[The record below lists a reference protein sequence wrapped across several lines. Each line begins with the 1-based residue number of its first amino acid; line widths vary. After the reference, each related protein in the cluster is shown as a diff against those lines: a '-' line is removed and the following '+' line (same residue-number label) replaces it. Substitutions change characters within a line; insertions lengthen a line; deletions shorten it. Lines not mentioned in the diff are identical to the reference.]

1 MNDENLVPQ
10 ASRSPSEAREMGRKG
25 GIASGASRRARK
37 DMAALARMVLEQPA
51 GGKTRDVVRRLMP
64 NAAEGDLT
72 LGAATVVAQVDQALK
87 GSTKAF
93 EALARVSGAGSQG
106 PQDAEERPFCADYA
120 LLLADP
126 YMRYHRAVC
135 AGLGGDYF
143 ATGGRASAKSSWA
156 ALEIVGGMMRDP
168 RASAL
173 VMMRVGKDMRSSVA
187 TKIGWAIDLLGVA
200 DQWQMTK
207 SPLEWVRVS
216 TGQKIMFKG
225 GDDTAKSK
233 GFEPPLKTYFKFVW
247 FEEFD
252 QFDGMAD
259 LRTVLQSVTRGAPDG
274 APFFRFY
281 TCNPPRTRAHWA
293 NVELAA
299 REAEGGNVLR
309 TTCLDVP
316 PEWVTEQ
323 QRQDMARLKELDPE
337 AYRHEYL
344 GEPVGYG
351 AAVFPRAEVR
361 EVSMEELDGFEY
373 LRYGVDWGFAA
384 DPWVWVEVAY
394 DKRTR
399 TLYVLRELSGRG
411 LTNRETAAMVAEAM
425 EDTPY
430 APVECD
436 SAEPK
441 SVQEWRDLGIK
452 ARKAPKQGFHSV
464 RDSVKWLQN
473 RCAIVIDPS
482 CRLAAAEFP
491 AYEYERRGDE
501 VTGNLPDRDNHAIDA
516 VRYACASLI
525 DDRTNI

>member
-1 MNDENLVPQ
+1 MNDENLVPHRIDS
-10 ASRSPSEAREMGRKG
+10 ASKARELGRKG
-25 GIASGASRRARK
+25 GIASGVSKRAKK

-64 NAAEGDLT
+64 EAGEGDLT

-93 EALARVSGAGSQG
+93 EALARVSGAGAQG
-106 PQDAEERPFCADYA
+106 PQEAGERPFSADYA

-135 AGLGGDYF
+135 AGAGGDYF

-187 TKIGWAIDLLGVA
+187 TKVGWAIDMLGVGGEWA
-200 DQWQMTK
+200 MAK
-207 SPLEWVRVS
+207 SPLEWVRAG

-233 GFEPPLKTYFKFVW
+233 GFEPPLGTYFAFTW

-252 QFDGMAD
+252 QFECMGD
-259 LRTVLQSVTRGAPDG
+259 LRTVLQSVTRGAPEG
-274 APFFRFY
+274 APFFRLY

-299 REAEGGNVLR
+299 REAEGGNVVR

-316 PEWVTEQ
+316 PEWVTDQ
-323 QRQDMARLKELDPE
+323 QRQDMERLKALDPE
-337 AYRHEYL
+337 SYRHEYL

-361 EVSMEELDGFEY
+361 EVTGEEREGLDRLY
-373 LRYGVDWGFAA
+373 YGVDWGFAA

-394 DKRTR
+394 DRRTR
-399 TLYVLRELSGRG
+399 TLYVLREMSGRG
-411 LTNRETAAMVAEAM
+411 LSNRETAAMVAGAM
-425 EDTPY
+425 AETPY

-441 SVQEWRDLGIK
+441 SVQEYRDLGIQ

-473 RCAIVIDPS
+473 RTAIVIDPA
-482 CRLAAAEFP
+482 CKLAAAEFP

-525 DDRTNI
+525 DDRSNI

>member
-1 MNDENLVPQ
+1 MNDENLVPHRIDS
-10 ASRSPSEAREMGRKG
+10 ASKARELGRKG
-25 GIASGASRRARK
+25 GIASGVSKRAKK

-64 NAAEGDLT
+64 EAGEGDLT

-93 EALARVSGAGSQG
+93 EALARVSGAGAQG
-106 PQDAEERPFCADYA
+106 PQEAEERPFSADYA

-187 TKIGWAIDLLGVA
+187 TKVGWAIDMLGVGGEWA
-200 DQWQMTK
+200 MAK
-207 SPLEWVRVS
+207 SPLEWVRAG

-233 GFEPPLKTYFKFVW
+233 GFEPPLGTYFAFTW

-252 QFDGMAD
+252 QFECMGD

-274 APFFRFY
+274 APFFRLY

-299 REAEGGNVLR
+299 REAEGGNVVR

-316 PEWVTEQ
+316 PEWVTDQ
-323 QRQDMARLKELDPE
+323 QRQDMERLKALDPE
-337 AYRHEYL
+337 SYRHEYL

-361 EVSMEELDGFEY
+361 EVTEEEREGLDRLY
-373 LRYGVDWGFAA
+373 YGVDWGFAA

-394 DKRTR
+394 DRRTR
-399 TLYVLRELSGRG
+399 TLYVLREMSGRG
-411 LTNRETAAMVAEAM
+411 LSNRETAAMVAGAM
-425 EDTPY
+425 AETPY

-441 SVQEWRDLGIK
+441 SVQEYRDLGIQ

-473 RCAIVIDPS
+473 RTAIVIDPA
-482 CRLAAAEFP
+482 CKLAAAEFP

-525 DDRTNI
+525 DDRSNI

>member
-1 MNDENLVPQ
+1 MNDENLVPTS
-10 ASRSPSEAREMGRKG
+10 ARTKSEVRELGRKG
-25 GIASGASRRARK
+25 GIASGAARRAKK

-51 GGKTRDVVRRLMP
+51 GGKTREVVRRLMP
-64 NAAEGDLT
+64 EAAEGDLT

-106 PQDAEERPFCADYA
+106 PQEAAERPFSADYA

-187 TKIGWAIDLLGVA
+187 TKIGWAIDMLGVGGEWA
-200 DQWQMTK
+200 MAK
-207 SPLEWVRVS
+207 SPLEWVRAA

-233 GFEPPLKTYFKFVW
+233 GFEPPLGTYFAFTW

-252 QFDGMAD
+252 QFECMGD
-259 LRTVLQSVTRGAPDG
+259 LRTVLQSVTRGAPEG
-274 APFFRFY
+274 APFFRLY

-299 REAEGGNVLR
+299 REAGGGNVVR

-323 QRQDMARLKELDPE
+323 QRQDMERLKELDPE
-337 AYRHEYL
+337 SYRHEYL

-351 AAVFPRAEVR
+351 AAVFPRADVR
-361 EVSMEELDGFEY
+361 EIPDEEREGLDRLY
-373 LRYGVDWGFAA
+373 YGVDWGFAA

-394 DKRTR
+394 SKRTR
-399 TLYVLRELSGRG
+399 TLYVLREMSGRG
-411 LTNRETAAMVAEAM
+411 LSNRETAAMVAEAM
-425 EDTPY
+425 AEMPY

-441 SVQEWRDLGIK
+441 SVQEWRDLGIQ

-473 RCAIVIDPS
+473 RTAIVIDPA
-482 CRLAAAEFP
+482 CRVAAAEFP

-525 DDRTNI
+525 DDRSNI

>member
-1 MNDENLVPQ
+1 MNDENLVPHRIDS
-10 ASRSPSEAREMGRKG
+10 ASKARELGRKG
-25 GIASGASRRARK
+25 GIASGASKRAKK

-64 NAAEGDLT
+64 DADEGDLT

-93 EALARVSGAGSQG
+93 EALARVSGAGPQG
-106 PQDAEERPFCADYA
+106 PQDAQERPFCADYA

-126 YMRYHRAVC
+126 YMRFHRAVC
-135 AGLGGDYF
+135 GGLGGDYF

-156 ALEIVGGMMRDP
+156 ALEVVGGMMRDP
-168 RASAL
+168 RASAF

-187 TKIGWAIDLLGVA
+187 LKVGWAIDLLGVA
-200 DQWQMTK
+200 DQWEMTK
-207 SPLEWVRVS
+207 SPLEWVRPS
-216 TGQKIMFKG
+216 TGQKVVFKG
-225 GDDTAKSK
+225 GDDTSKSK
-233 GFEPPLKTYFKFVW
+233 GFEPPPGTYFAFTW

-252 QFDGMAD
+252 QFGSMAE
-259 LRTVLQSVTRGAPDG
+259 LRTVLQSVTRGAPEG
-274 APFFRFY
+274 APFFRLY

-299 REAEGGNVLR
+299 REAQGGNVAR
-309 TTCLDVP
+309 TTCLDIP
-316 PEWVTEQ
+316 PEWVTDQ
-323 QRQDMARLKELDPE
+323 QRQDMERLKALDPE
-337 AYRHEYL
+337 SYRHEYL

-351 AAVFPRAEVR
+351 AAVFPRAVVR
-361 EVSMEELDGFEY
+361 AVADEEREGLEY
-373 LRYGVDWGFAA
+373 RFYGVDWGFAA

-394 DKRTR
+394 DRRAR

-425 EDTPY
+425 QDAPY

-441 SVQEWRDLGIK
+441 SVQEWRDLGIQ

-473 RCAIVIDPS
+473 RTAIVIDPD
-482 CRLAAAEFP
+482 CGLAAAEFP

-516 VRYACASLI
+516 VRYACAALI